1 MQRNAEYQKIA
12 NKFAYQWKAA
22 YDQYYQRNGGVI
34 GDCQQAPT
42 YMVNGS
48 ETSFGGA
55 AAVCNR
61 AGGAAKAG
69 IPENFTNTGLKVCNG
84 QGYAKDQVGAGD
96 AALATQNLRELFSRI
111 GVRMPPGRGEGQED
125 RYLYQDS
132 NGNAAELQ
140 VCFQWNPPGTASG
153 AGNVMVLRGL
163 TPDLA
168 RFLDQ
173 VIDGKPDSREGRFR
187 IQGRTAH
194 LERLVVANSAAKIGT
209 ADGWTTRAAM
219 VREKGAA
226 GMAELA
232 ASSPGRWFTDTFAA
246 AQPDVVRRAQGWI
259 AGIAPEGYAG
269 CCEALAQADLRAA
282 IGGIAVPTL
291 LIAGT
296 ADPVTTV
303 ADAQAMQAAINGA
316 RVAELPASHLS
327 NLEAPQAFDA
337 ALADFLQRD

>member
-1 MQRNAEYQKIA
+1 MRPCRSPLARRIQRGFTLVEMAIVLAVIGLIIGAIAIAKDVQRNAEYQKIA

-96 AALATQNLRELFSRI
+96 AALATQNLRDLFNRI

-194 LERLVVANSAAKIGT
+194 AAAGDANAPGSAWEANNTIASSIQAQDT
-209 ADGWTTRAAM
+209 ATGPANA
-219 VREKGAA
+219 GAA
-226 GMAELA
+226 TTA
-232 ASSPGRWFTDTFAA
+232 GRQYDE
-246 AQPDVVRRAQGWI
+246 DRVVLLTAHWI
-259 AGIAPEGYAG
+259 ME
-269 CCEALAQADLRAA
+269 E
-282 IGGIAVPTL
+282 
-291 LIAGT
+291 
-296 ADPVTTV
+296 
-303 ADAQAMQAAINGA
+303 
-316 RVAELPASHLS
+316 
-327 NLEAPQAFDA
+327 
-337 ALADFLQRD
+337 

>member
-1 MQRNAEYQKIA
+1 MRPCRSPLARRIQRGFTLVEMAIVLAVIGLIIGAIAIAKDVQRNAEYQKIA

-61 AGGAAKAG
+61 AGGAVKAG

-194 LERLVVANSAAKIGT
+194 AAAGDANAPGSAWEANNTIASGIQAQDT
-209 ADGWTTRAAM
+209 ATGPANA
-219 VREKGAA
+219 GAA
-226 GMAELA
+226 TTT
-232 ASSPGRWFTDTFAA
+232 GRQYDE
-246 AQPDVVRRAQGWI
+246 DRVVLLTAHWI
-259 AGIAPEGYAG
+259 ME
-269 CCEALAQADLRAA
+269 E
-282 IGGIAVPTL
+282 
-291 LIAGT
+291 
-296 ADPVTTV
+296 
-303 ADAQAMQAAINGA
+303 
-316 RVAELPASHLS
+316 
-327 NLEAPQAFDA
+327 
-337 ALADFLQRD
+337 